1 MKITE
6 KDVPTV
12 KLALSLG
19 YWQHVIASYF
29 RENQGRIS
37 EIKNGK
43 MFRDVEP
50 ATALPADFPPRH

>member
-1 MKITE
+1 MKIT
-6 KDVPTV
+6 KADAPIV
-12 KLALSLG
+12 KLALRLG

-43 MFRDVEP
+43 RWRDVSP
-50 ATALPADFPPRH
+50 ADALPADFPPLR

>member
-1 MKITE
+1 MKITRA
-6 KDVPTV
+6 DVPIV

-43 MFRDVEP
+43 LFREIEP
-50 ATALPADFPPRH
+50 ADTLPADFPPRH